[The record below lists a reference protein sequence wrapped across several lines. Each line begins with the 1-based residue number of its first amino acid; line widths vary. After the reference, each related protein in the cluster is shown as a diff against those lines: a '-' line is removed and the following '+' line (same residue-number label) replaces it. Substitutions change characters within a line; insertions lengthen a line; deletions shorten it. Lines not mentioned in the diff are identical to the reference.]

1 MKTLVVS
8 MLVALFTLG
17 CQAQDQSGKGVENL
31 TGKKD
36 SKNKPEERWIVN
48 KEVDENGNVIA
59 YDSTYTWSYTNTEG
73 DSVDVNADSL
83 MQSFKSFFNEKMPS
97 LWGESLMNP
106 MFGDSLLSRDF
117 FSDNYFHDR
126 LEKDFFDVDK
136 MFQQMD
142 SLRESFFKQALPQ
155 LEQKSHP
162 IEKKK

>member
-8 MLVALFTLG
+8 MVVALFTLG
-17 CQAQDQSGKGVENL
+17 CQAQDQSGKGIENL
-31 TGKKD
+31 AGKKD
-36 SKNKPEERWIVN
+36 TKNKPEEHWTVN

-59 YDSTYTWSYTNTEG
+59 YDSTYTWSYTNSEG
-73 DSVDVNADSL
+73 DSVQVDADSL

-97 LWGESLMNP
+97 VWGEGLMNP
-106 MFGDSLLSRDF
+106 MFSDSLLCRDF

-126 LEKDFFDVDK
+126 FGKDFFDVDK

-155 LEQKSHP
+155 LEEKLQP
-162 IEKKK
+162 IEK